1 MASTSE
7 SITDADGN
15 LQWISP
21 TLKGSVHDVKAFD
34 IHKIL
39 DHLSAENIIA
49 DKGSIGRGLHTPIR
63 THPG

>member
-49 DKGSIGRGLHTPIR
+49 D
-63 THPG
+63 